1 MIATL
6 VTIFGGTSKPE
17 LGKASLSVGF
27 NALENLI
34 TFEAIVPNEGQITI
48 GYGASNMYLADD
60 FCVWY

>member
-34 TFEAIVPNEGQITI
+34 TFEAIVPNEG
-48 GYGASNMYLADD
+48 
-60 FCVWY
+60 